1 MKKII
6 LMIVVDV
13 IALALVVIL
22 TKSFAG
28 FWTGYYTGIAILI
41 LNIKLFSNK

>member
-6 LMIVVDV
+6 LIVVVD
-13 IALALVVIL
+13 IIFLALVVIL

-28 FWTGYYTGIAILI
+28 FWTGYYTGMAILI
-41 LNIKLFSNK
+41 LNSKLFYK